1 MATALRPIAH
11 EDRLSLVEH
20 LDELRTRIIICLVGF
35 VIAFGFCFWQNDA
48 ILEILDRPLQKS
60 AFTKG
65 SDDPLERTAAFQ
77 QAQKRLY
84 LQWEVLAREMAR
96 SDDLSPALRARWA
109 EMSEQSRVTAAVAP
123 EATGRRPV
131 TLGVGEPF
139 TVTFRVVGYAAMLL
153 TLPLLLY
160 QAYAF
165 ILPAFSPR
173 EREVALPLMAMV
185 PFLFVGGV
193 VFAYY
198 FVLPN
203 AINFLQNFNDDNY
216 DILLQARDFYKFS
229 IMVLMV
235 MGILFQV
242 PIGILAVTR
251 VGHRH
256 AGAAAQE
263 PPLRDPRDRD
273 RGHAAARPGPG
284 DDADDDGPADRSLR
298 GLYPLSCPARPS
310 RRARRRPRRGGA
322 GGHRRRRAPA
332 RPRSR
337 RLNSCC
343 STSEAPAAARWSR
356 PSISPS
362 PCSWAAVSSCSA
374 SAETSPADSSTR

>member
-35 VIAFGFCFWQNDA
+35 LIAFGFCFWQNDA
-48 ILEILDRPLQKS
+48 ILEILDRPLEES

-65 SDDPLERTAAFQ
+65 SQDPLERAAEFQ
-77 QAQKRLY
+77 QAQKQLY

-96 SDDLSPALRARWA
+96 SEELSPALQAQWA
-109 EMSEQSRVTAAVAP
+109 QMSELSRATADAAP
-123 EATGRRPV
+123 EAGGRRPV

-139 TVTFRVVGYAAMLL
+139 TVTFRVVAYAAMLL
-153 TLPLLLY
+153 ALPLLLY

-173 EREVALPLMAMV
+173 EREVALPLMALV
-185 PFLFVGGV
+185 PFLFAGGV
-193 VFAYY
+193 VFAYF

-216 DILLQARDFYKFS
+216 DILLQARDYYKFS

-251 VGHRH
+251 VGIVTPAQLRKNRRYAILVIAIAAMLLPGQDPVTMLMMMAPLIVLFEGSILLA
-256 AGAAAQE
+256 AGLDRRAA
-263 PPLRDPRDRD
+263 R
-273 RGHAAARPGPG
+273 AAAREEREL
-284 DDADDDGPADRSLR
+284 DDGDLPHD
-298 GLYPLSCPARPS
+298 PEP
-310 RRARRRPRRGGA
+310 
-322 GGHRRRRAPA
+322 
-332 RPRSR
+332 
-337 RLNSCC
+337 
-343 STSEAPAAARWSR
+343 E
-356 PSISPS
+356 
-362 PCSWAAVSSCSA
+362 
-374 SAETSPADSSTR
+374 D